1 LSATRNWSG
10 RKLVLVMVDALRV
23 DMLEQA
29 AASGA
34 ATNFDELIRR
44 GSLVRDCVSTF
55 PSVTPVASSE
65 MTTGLRPDGHGISAV
80 NWFHRVEGR
89 YIEYGS
95 SFEATRALGL
105 IRTLY
110 DIVYDMN
117 MAHLSADA
125 QTVFEVLGDAG
136 IRTACTP
143 FLIYRGR
150 RRHEIGLEGVLRR
163 VALAAT
169 FRHAV
174 WGPDELFYGELYASR
189 KVACKP
195 TLARPGT
202 RDEYSACVGRELVRE
217 DLYDFLL
224 FSLPDND
231 HHSHTFGP
239 GATEDSIAL
248 ADAAFG
254 ELVKASGGM
263 DDFLATNAVILLAD
277 HAQTPVERELN
288 LMEALGANWRVLA
301 PSGGPG
307 PVPEIAV
314 SPSARAASVYVL
326 SEGSRFGTVHA
337 GVREDLRALEDVDVF
352 AWLADAKGA
361 PLGHPDLDGGLPAG
375 SQAVVERGG
384 AELRFRPGSD
394 VRDLRGASWHLEGDP
409 RVLDA
414 AVEGGEVVTP
424 SYPDAFGRL
433 WAALGAPQSGE
444 IIISL
449 AEGTECVDW
458 GGMSH
463 AGGGSHG
470 ALAAGDSLGPLLAV
484 GLDGFDPSARRQWT
498 IADVA
503 GLVLGHF
510 GLDSPDSGEG
520 AHVLAAAR

>member
-1 LSATRNWSG
+1 
-10 RKLVLVMVDALRV
+10 MVDALRV
-23 DMLEQA
+23 DMLEGA
-29 AASGA
+29 AAAGA
-34 ATNFDELIRR
+34 APNFDELLRR

-80 NWFHRVEGR
+80 NWFHRVERR

-125 QTVFEVLGDAG
+125 TTVFEVLGDAG

-150 RRHEIGLEGVLRR
+150 RRHEIGLEGLLRR
-163 VALAAT
+163 VALAAS

-174 WGPDELFYGELYASR
+174 WGPDELFYGELYSSR

-195 TLARPGT
+195 TPARPGT
-202 RDEYSACVGRELVRE
+202 RDAYSACVGRQLAAE

-231 HHSHTFGP
+231 HHSHAFGP
-239 GATEDSIAL
+239 EATEESIAL

-254 ELVKASGGM
+254 ELVQANGGM
-263 DDFLATNAVILLAD
+263 DAFLDGHAVILLAD
-277 HAQTPVERELN
+277 HAQTQVDRELD
-288 LMEALGANWRVLA
+288 LMATLGARWRVLT
-301 PSGGPG
+301 PSGEPELR
-307 PVPEIAV
+307 PEIAV

-326 SEGSRFGTVHA
+326 SEGARFATVHE
-337 GVREDLRALEDVDVF
+337 GVREDLRELEDVDLF
-352 AWLADAKGA
+352 AWLADPEGR
-361 PLGHPDLDGGLPAG
+361 PLDRAGTAFGLPAG
-375 SQAVVERGG
+375 TQAVVERGG
-384 AELRFRPGSD
+384 AKLRFRPGD
-394 VRDLRGASWHLEGDP
+394 EVRDLRGAGWDLTGEG
-409 RVLDA
+409 RVLD
-414 AVEGGEVVTP
+414 VGVDGTEVVTP
-424 SYPDAFGRL
+424 AFPDAFGRL
-433 WAALGAPQSGE
+433 WAALCAPQAGE
-444 IIISL
+444 ILISL
-449 AEGTECVDW
+449 AEGSECVDW

-484 GLDGFDPSARRQWT
+484 GLEGFDPAARRQWT
-498 IADVA
+498 IADAA

-510 GLDSPDSGEG
+510 GLEKAPTGKRTD
-520 AHVLAAAR
+520 VLATAH

>member
-1 LSATRNWSG
+1 MAARNWSG

-29 AASGA
+29 VASGA
-34 ATNFDELIRR
+34 APNFEELIHR

-89 YIEYGS
+89 YVEYGS

-117 MAHLSADA
+117 MAHLSAEA

-136 IRTACTP
+136 VRTACTP

-150 RRHEIGLEGVLRR
+150 RRHEIGLEGLMRR
-163 VALAAT
+163 VALAAS

-174 WGPDELFYGELYASR
+174 WGPDELFYGELYSSR
-189 KVACKP
+189 RVACKP

-202 RDEYSACVGRELVRE
+202 RDAYSACVARELVRE

-231 HHSHTFGP
+231 HHSHAFGP
-239 GATEDSIAL
+239 AATEDSIAL

-254 ELVKASGGM
+254 ELVQANGGM
-263 DDFLATNAVILLAD
+263 DEFLSSHAVILLAD
-277 HAQTPVERELN
+277 HAQTAVERELN
-288 LMEALGANWRVLA
+288 LIEALGSNWRVFTPA
-301 PSGGPG
+301 EEPG
-307 PVPEIAV
+307 AEPEIAV
-314 SPSARAASVYVL
+314 SPSARAGSVYVL
-326 SEGSRFGTVHA
+326 AKGERFAAVHA
-337 GVREDLRALEDVDVF
+337 GVREDLAELDDVDLQ
-352 AWLADAKGA
+352 AWLADDKGR
-361 PLGHPDLDGGLPAG
+361 PLERTALRDG
-375 SQAVVERGG
+375 SRDRVQAVVERAG
-384 AELRFRPGSD
+384 AQLRFRPGD
-394 VRDLRGASWHLEGDP
+394 AVRDLRDAGWEFHGDR

-414 AVEGGEVVTP
+414 RVEGLEVVTP
-424 SYPDAFGRL
+424 DYPDAFGRL
-433 WAALGAPQSGE
+433 WAALNAPQAGDVL
-444 IIISL
+444 ISL
-449 AEGTECVDW
+449 AEGSECVDW
-458 GGMSH
+458 GGASH

-484 GLDGFDPSARRQWT
+484 GVEGFDPDARRQWT
-498 IADVA
+498 IADAA

-510 GLDSPDSGEG
+510 GLAMPKDEEG
-520 AHVLAAAR
+520 TSVLAAAP